1 MDFAALPP
9 EINSARMYSG
19 PGSGPMRAAAA
30 AWGGLAAELHSAAT
44 SYESV
49 VSELTVESW
58 LGPASTSMAAAA
70 ARYVAWMGATAGQA
84 EQAATQAN
92 AAAAAYE
99 AAFAATVP
107 PPVIAANR
115 AQLMS
120 LVATNFLGQN
130 TPAIAATEAHYGE
143 MWAQDATTMYGYAA
157 ATAAASRL
165 APFTAPPH
173 GSNPAGLAG
182 QAAPVTA
189 AGGASAATNA
199 QTLLT
204 SAMPGALQGLASPAQ
219 AVPGLALLTIPGAT
233 EAGAALAATDVALA
247 GGAWQSASLDSAEIL
262 SVGDVLSAN
271 QGEILNAIGQ
281 LRPTGALAL
290 AGSAG
295 PVAGGVPAPVSGG
308 MGRAVSVGGLAVPS
322 SWAAAAPEIRAVA
335 YALPATS
342 VGAAPAVLAG
352 TSGTAFNEMALAGMA
367 GGALAGTRP
376 GRRELVWATARE
388 RVTPQRSPASPV
400 AGIAAELREFAALRD
415 AGILTDEEFNDL
427 KRRILNC

>member
-1 MDFAALPP
+1 
-9 EINSARMYSG
+9 
-19 PGSGPMRAAAA
+19 
-30 AWGGLAAELHSAAT
+30 
-44 SYESV
+44 
-49 VSELTVESW
+49 
-58 LGPASTSMAAAA
+58 
-70 ARYVAWMGATAGQA
+70 
-84 EQAATQAN
+84 
-92 AAAAAYE
+92 
-99 AAFAATVP
+99 VP

-143 MWAQDATTMYGYAA
+143 MWAQDATVMYAYAA

-173 GSNPAGLAG
+173 SSNPVGLAG
-182 QAAPVTA
+182 QAVPVTA
-189 AGGASAATNA
+189 AGATSAATNA

-219 AVPGLALLTIPGAT
+219 AVPILTIPGAA
-233 EAGAALAATDVALA
+233 EASAGLGAADIALA
-247 GGAWQSASLDSAEIL
+247 GGAWQSASLDSSEIL
-262 SVGDVLSAN
+262 SVGDALSAN

-281 LRPTGALAL
+281 LRPTGALAS

-295 PVAGGVPAPVSGG
+295 PVAGGAPAPVSGG

-376 GRRELVWATARE
+376 GRRELVGATARE
-388 RVTPQRSPASPV
+388 RVTPQRSPANPV
-400 AGIAAELREFAALRD
+400 VGIAAELREFAALRD
-415 AGILTDEEFNDL
+415 AGILTDEEFNEL
-427 KRRILNC
+427 KRRLLNC